1 MTRRRESR
9 QSPKREEKQDWVV
22 NYILII
28 SSLVWVANFIF
39 GIVIDSYEG
48 SETINAIFVAVIGGV
63 FTLKGQ
69 RKNADD

>member
-1 MTRRRESR
+1 MTGTRRRHNE
-9 QSPKREEKQDWVV
+9 KNREPEKQDWAINYLLVV
-22 NYILII
+22 

-48 SETINAIFVAVIGGV
+48 SETINAVFIAVIGGI

-69 RKNADD
+69 KRKDD